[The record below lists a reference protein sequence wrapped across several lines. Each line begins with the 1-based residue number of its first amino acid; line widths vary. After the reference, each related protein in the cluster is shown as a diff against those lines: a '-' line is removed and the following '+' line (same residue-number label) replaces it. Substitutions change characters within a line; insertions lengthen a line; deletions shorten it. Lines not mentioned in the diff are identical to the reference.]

1 MPEDFSPAR
10 FTEFLARTLASI
22 PRSDQRRWG
31 ELYVRG
37 LLSVDGKKTM
47 RALASNAGGGVEQ
60 SLYQF
65 ITKSPWDCVPV
76 RREMARHLHRH
87 TEPRAWVVRPLV
99 ITKVGRHSV
108 GVERQFV
115 AQLGRIV
122 NCQQGMG
129 LWLASDQ
136 LSSPVDWWLAL
147 PECWTDEPEMRRR
160 ASIPEHVGSC
170 PPEQCAIR
178 SVARMTDEW
187 NMPARPVVM
196 DLRDTAPHPVCAEL
210 SDRQIPFVVRVDPA
224 MSHTALEPLRS
235 PGRGPGTAT
244 ATTAPAATGP
254 DGGLTGALSRNR
266 MPVEWLDHR
275 TGVVRATSVG
285 STRVRLRSPGGGR
298 DGRQELVLL
307 GAWGRPGR
315 RGPSEYWLSNL
326 SRPRLGTV
334 YRTAML
340 SRRVERD
347 QAEVSDRLGL
357 RDFEGRSFRG
367 WHHHMTMV
375 SLAHAITV
383 LSRADR
389 GPAHEFSVPRSA
401 KVSAA

>member
-1 MPEDFSPAR
+1 MEDLNMPEDYSPAI
-10 FTEFLARTLASI
+10 FAEFLTRTLASI

-47 RALASNAGGGVEQ
+47 RALATHAGGGVEQ

-99 ITKVGRHSV
+99 ITKVGQHSV

-170 PPEQCAIR
+170 PPEQCAIG
-178 SVARMTDEW
+178 SVARMTEEW

-196 DLRDTAPHPVCAEL
+196 DLRDTAPFPLCAEL
-210 SDRQIPFVVRVDPA
+210 MDRQVPFVVRVDPA
-224 MSHTALEPLRS
+224 KSHTLVESLR
-235 PGRGPGTAT
+235 PADRAPGTAS
-244 ATTAPAATGP
+244 AAGP
-254 DGGLTGALSRNR
+254 DAGLTGALSRNR
-266 MPVEWLDHR
+266 MPVEWFDHR
-275 TGVVRATSVG
+275 TGAVRATSVG

-298 DGRQELVLL
+298 DGRQDLVLL
-307 GAWGRPGR
+307 GAWGAPGR
-315 RGPSEYWLSNL
+315 RAPSEYWLSNM

-389 GPAHEFSVPRSA
+389 GPVPEPSVPRSA